1 MNLIS
6 PVPNHV
12 AIIMDGNGRW
22 ATQRGLNR
30 TEGHKEGVKVVKKI
44 VEASVEV
51 GVKYLTLFAFSTEN
65 WKRGPSEVNF
75 LLNLFIDTI
84 YNYIPE
90 LKRNSVKL
98 NFIGDFTPLPVPLKK
113 TMEYAL
119 KETSDGSSLVLTIA
133 INYGGRHEIL
143 EACRKLCES
152 NEDITEE
159 NFKKFLYTK
168 DLPDP
173 DLLIRTSGE
182 MRISNFLLFQV
193 AYTELYFTKTLWPD
207 FTKEEYFKIL
217 QDFGKRERR
226 FGGV

>member
-30 TEGHKEGVKVVKKI
+30 TEGHKEGVKVVKKV

-75 LLNLFIDTI
+75 LLNLFVDTI

>member
-75 LLNLFIDTI
+75 LLNLFVDTI

-119 KETSDGSSLVLTIA
+119 RETSDGSSLVLTIA

>member
-75 LLNLFIDTI
+75 LLNLFVDTI

>member
-1 MNLIS
+1 MNVIS

-75 LLNLFIDTI
+75 LLNLFVDTI

-152 NEDITEE
+152 NEDITEK

>member
-1 MNLIS
+1 MNVIS

-75 LLNLFIDTI
+75 LLNLFVDTI

-182 MRISNFLLFQV
+182 MRISNFLLFQI

-207 FTKEEYFKIL
+207 FTEEEYFKIL

>member
-1 MNLIS
+1 
-6 PVPNHV
+6 
-12 AIIMDGNGRW
+12 
-22 ATQRGLNR
+22 
-30 TEGHKEGVKVVKKI
+30 
-44 VEASVEV
+44 
-51 GVKYLTLFAFSTEN
+51 
-65 WKRGPSEVNF
+65 
-75 LLNLFIDTI
+75 
-84 YNYIPE
+84 
-90 LKRNSVKL
+90 VKL

-152 NEDITEE
+152 DEDITEE

>member
-75 LLNLFIDTI
+75 LLNLFVDTI

-152 NEDITEE
+152 KEDITEE

>member
-75 LLNLFIDTI
+75 LLNLFVDTI

-119 KETSDGSSLVLTIA
+119 RETSDGSSLVLTIA

-152 NEDITEE
+152 NEDIKEE

>member
-75 LLNLFIDTI
+75 LLNLFVDTI

-207 FTKEEYFKIL
+207 FTEEEYFKIL

>member
-75 LLNLFIDTI
+75 LLNLFVDTI

-152 NEDITEE
+152 DEDITEE

>member
-1 MNLIS
+1 MNVIS

-75 LLNLFIDTI
+75 LLNLFVDTI

-98 NFIGDFTPLPVPLKK
+98 KFIGDFTPLPVPLKK

-152 NEDITEE
+152 DEDITEE

-207 FTKEEYFKIL
+207 FTEEEYFKIL

>member
-30 TEGHKEGVKVVKKI
+30 TEGHKEGVKVVKKV

-75 LLNLFIDTI
+75 LLNLFVDTI

-119 KETSDGSSLVLTIA
+119 RETSDGSSLVLTIA

>member
-75 LLNLFIDTI
+75 LLNLFVDTI

-119 KETSDGSSLVLTIA
+119 RETSDGSSLVLTIA

-143 EACRKLCES
+143 EACRNYAKV
-152 NEDITEE
+152 
-159 NFKKFLYTK
+159 
-168 DLPDP
+168 
-173 DLLIRTSGE
+173 
-182 MRISNFLLFQV
+182 M
-193 AYTELYFTKTLWPD
+193 
-207 FTKEEYFKIL
+207 KI
-217 QDFGKRERR
+217 
-226 FGGV
+226 